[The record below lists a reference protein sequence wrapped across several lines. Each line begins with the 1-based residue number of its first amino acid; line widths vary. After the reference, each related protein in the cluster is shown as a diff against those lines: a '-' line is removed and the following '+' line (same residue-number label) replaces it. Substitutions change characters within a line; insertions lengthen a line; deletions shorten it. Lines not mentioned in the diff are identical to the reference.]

1 MRILVCT
8 TAGSG
13 HIGPTTPL
21 AEALQRAGHEVH
33 WATAAPACTALERRG
48 FRVHAAGLS
57 VPERIARFVA
67 IAPPVPTLPPRARR
81 AFGFSTNFAA
91 LAGPVMLDALLPI
104 VDALAPELIVHEV
117 CELAAPAI
125 ATARGIPRIV
135 VAFSGAM
142 PQPLLAAALEPA
154 AALWGRFGLEVPP
167 DLGLTSTT
175 YLHPFAPSMGQRP
188 AGGDVRDIGPAAAAA
203 AEAPDWL
210 ASLGRERPLVY
221 ATFGTEYP
229 PTAPWPALM
238 EALGRLDVDA
248 LVTIGPGGDPATL
261 IPATRAVRGSLRV
274 ERFVPQAVVL
284 ARAAAVISHGG
295 AGTVIGAA
303 ARGIPQVVLP
313 LMADQFDN
321 ADALR
326 EAGVALVLEPH
337 EVEADRIAAAITAAL
352 AGQLSP
358 AARAL
363 QAEFAAMPNADA
375 VVGALGLG

>member
-1 MRILVCT
+1 
-8 TAGSG
+8 
-13 HIGPTTPL
+13 
-21 AEALQRAGHEVH
+21 
-33 WATAAPACTALERRG
+33 
-48 FRVHAAGLS
+48 
-57 VPERIARFVA
+57 VPCPNRFWLLRSN
-67 IAPPVPTLPPRARR
+67 PP
-81 AFGFSTNFAA
+81 
-91 LAGPVMLDALLPI
+91 
-104 VDALAPELIVHEV
+104 
-117 CELAAPAI
+117 
-125 ATARGIPRIV
+125 
-135 VAFSGAM
+135 
-142 PQPLLAAALEPA
+142 
-154 AALWGRFGLEVPP
+154 AALWGRFGLEVPS
-167 DLGLTSTT
+167 DLGLSSTT

-210 ASLGRERPLVY
+210 AALGRERPLVY

-248 LVTIGPGGDPATL
+248 LVTIGPGGDPPML
-261 IPATRAVRGSLRV
+261 LPADSAVRGSLRV

-337 EVEADRIAAAITAAL
+337 EVEADRITAAITAAL

-363 QAEFAAMPNADA
+363 QAEFAAMPDADA
-375 VVGALGLG
+375 VVGALGFG

>member
-1 MRILVCT
+1 MRILVST

-33 WATAAPACTALERRG
+33 WATAAPACTAFERRG

-67 IAPPVPTLPPRARR
+67 IAPPVPTPPPRARR

-104 VDALAPELIVHEV
+104 VDAVAPELIVHEV

-125 ATARGIPRIV
+125 ATAHGIPRIV

-154 AALWGRFGLEVPP
+154 AALWGRFGLEVPS

-188 AGGDVRDIGPAAAAA
+188 AGGDIRDIGPAAAV

-210 ASLGRERPLVY
+210 AALGRERPLVY

-238 EALGRLDVDA
+238 EALGRLDGDA
-248 LVTIGPGGDPATL
+248 LVTIGPGGDPDRL
-261 IPATRAVRGSLRV
+261 IPADSAVRGSLRV

-284 ARAAAVISHGG
+284 ERAAAVISHGG

-326 EAGVALVLEPH
+326 EAGVARVLEPH
-337 EVEADRIAAAITAAL
+337 EVEADRITAAL
-352 AGQLSP
+352 TAALTGQLSP
-358 AARAL
+358 AARVL
-363 QAEFAAMPNADA
+363 QAEFAAMPDADA
-375 VVGALGLG
+375 VVGTLGLG